1 MRTRTLKLLGLY
13 LLLGILIGLSMAKV
27 IPSALAAPLFLA
39 VLLIMMIFI
48 FAPYIP
54 PSWAKRVGRDGKQE
68 QATVLAND
76 FFKAGGADLW
86 VAVWVEVK
94 PVDAPAFKSQMRCKT
109 SQASKLVVGDS
120 VSIRYDDKKKL
131 VLMTG

>member
-94 PVDAPAFKSQMRCKT
+94 PVDAPAFKSQMRCRT
-109 SQASKLVVGDS
+109 SQASKLAVGDS